1 MAIDEDLIEHYMN
14 LGKKIDR
21 AKERMTYQRELFY
34 SQTLSSYI
42 TTDGIK
48 VYSKGFSIENN
59 VARLVDT
66 EAESKKYIERL
77 EFQYKHFISFFNGL
91 PYTTQTALKSKYW
104 HRQPV
109 TIEITEKVCM
119 DEINEIEEAC
129 RYRFERFDMQ
139 ELDTREKELSFHLFE
154 MENEADS
161 FEKMIDYLGI

>member
-21 AKERMTYQRELFY
+21 AKERMANQRELFY
-34 SQTLSSYI
+34 NQTLSSYI
-42 TTDGIK
+42 TTDGMKI
-48 VYSKGFSIENN
+48 YSKGFSIENN
-59 VARLVDT
+59 VSQLVDT
-66 EAESKKYIERL
+66 ETTSKKYIERL

-91 PYTTQTALKSKYW
+91 PYTTKTALKSKYW

-129 RYRFERFDMQ
+129 KYRFNLAEENMQ
-139 ELDTREKELSFHLFE
+139 GLQEAAEINNLGDDPSTHFE
-154 MENEADS
+154 MMMQFLE
-161 FEKMIDYLGI
+161 I